1 MEPIE
6 TPSPLTLAPEASPD
20 QTTIR
25 AIASGLD
32 AHNAR
37 FAPAADWSPHWI
49 IGRDTS
55 RVVQAGVQF
64 LAALNWLFV
73 HWLWVA
79 EPYRKHGIG
88 SRPLSGAARRLREKS
103 IAGPPISTRSHLRP
117 RSSTSGTGIGN
128 LADSTTSLPDK
139 LGSGYRNHYR
149 ATGSF
154 FACRPSIFSVK
165 SHRKIQGRDT

>member
-25 AIASGLD
+25 AVASGLD

-37 FAPAADWSPHWI
+37 FAPA
-49 IGRDTS
+49 S